1 MVLDI
6 NKYFEKTGICD
17 KNAACTNIPGG
28 KSGFTDTYGDGSNC
42 IGETTLEQLLSCY
55 FMQLILVACPC
66 INVIQGAILG
76 CKIKYLRVGMSYWY
90 LGNHDKPMGPLILS
104 TWCPGLVLYIITISN
119 MLSKQ

>member
-6 NKYFEKTGICD
+6 NKCFEKTDICD
-17 KNAACTNIPGG
+17 NNAACTNIPGG

-42 IGETTLEQLLSCY
+42 IGEATLKQLLSCY

-76 CKIKYLRVGMSYWY
+76 CTSKIFKSGDV
-90 LGNHDKPMGPLILS
+90 ILVS
-104 TWCPGLVLYIITISN
+104 CES
-119 MLSKQ
+119 